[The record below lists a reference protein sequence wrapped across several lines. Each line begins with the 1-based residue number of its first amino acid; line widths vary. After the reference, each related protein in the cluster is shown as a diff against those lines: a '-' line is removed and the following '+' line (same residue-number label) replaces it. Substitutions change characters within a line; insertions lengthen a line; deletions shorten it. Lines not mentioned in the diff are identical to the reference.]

1 MTPAQ
6 KGNRWLKLLWAVIAL
21 VVMVV
26 AGSIIFYFHRPLTVY
41 RFFQARA
48 MAGAGG
54 HSHVATVDGAS
65 YHFVEAGSGPT
76 VVLVHGLGANKE
88 NWYSV
93 FGALAKHY
101 RVVTV
106 DLLGFGDSVMQPEDY
121 SLDHQAR
128 FLAALIEKQ
137 GWAPA
142 VLVGNSMG
150 GWISCKIA
158 LQYPDVVKAL
168 ILVDSAGVVKPDPS
182 VPDTLPPQQIFALL
196 QPKNRSE
203 TQELLRSMTTH
214 SPNLPGYILDDLQ
227 RTLAAENV
235 RRTMFS
241 ATPADF
247 LDSRLPELKQPT
259 LILWGAKDQLGGM
272 GYAEAFHRGIARS
285 TLEVLPDC
293 GQAPQVEC
301 PASFEKA
308 VMRYLAGIFGTS

>member
-1 MTPAQ
+1 MTPS
-6 KGNRWLKLLWAVIAL
+6 KEGKCWLKLLWAVIAL

-41 RFFQARA
+41 RFFQARVI
-48 MAGAGG
+48 AGAGG
-54 HSHVATVDGAS
+54 HSQVATVDGAS

-101 RVVTV
+101 HVVAV
-106 DLLGFGDSVMQPEDY
+106 DLLGFGDSTMQPEDY

-128 FLAALIEKQ
+128 SLAALIEKR

-150 GWISCKIA
+150 GWISCKVA
-158 LQYPDVVKAL
+158 LQHPDTVEAL
-168 ILVDSAGVVKPDPS
+168 ILVDSGGVVKPGPGL
-182 VPDTLPPQQIFALL
+182 PGTLPPQQIFALL
-196 QPKNRSE
+196 QPTSRAE
-203 TQELLRSMTTH
+203 TQELLRRMAAHNPT
-214 SPNLPGYILDDLQ
+214 LPGYILDDLQ

-235 RRTMFS
+235 RRTLFS

-272 GYAEAFHRGIARS
+272 GYAEAFHRGIAGS

-293 GQAPQVEC
+293 GHAPQVEC